1 MSRIYACVYIVL
13 YNNNNVD
20 GKKANLHIICRIHEY
35 QQNWVHYQV
44 SSQELYGMN
53 YHTYT
58 LLAWKLNRIIVR
70 SHITSSGMWCI
81 ATKYTCRIANFLKH
95 SKYMDTFWAKQMRHI
110 GSIAKNQEKGGRRQ
124 REKRIRAHSNNLEF
138 FFCFRVQSLFLFE
151 IVSGSNT
158 WNYIVHQKKE
168 EATAQQTTWYSN
180 RMTNVIV

>member
-138 FFCFRVQSLFLFE
+138 FFLLQSSEPLFIRNCFGFKYLKLYRSPKKRR
-151 IVSGSNT
+151 SNSST
-158 WNYIVHQKKE
+158 NHMIFK
-168 EATAQQTTWYSN
+168 SN
-180 RMTNVIV
+180 D